1 MKRKFYIIIYLFI
14 LAVITSCGGGGGGG
28 GAVSY
33 APNSNTPHNGGDAGG
48 WGNGNQTGGGMGGTS
63 IEESNATLLLG
74 QSAALS
80 YQKVDI
86 DLIVNGEHFA
96 INNVTA
102 TTTTDVLPKIPI
114 GASVS
119 GTAIIYLADGN
130 TRIAQLE
137 MTEIG
142 LHNNLVF
149 KVPYNY
155 TCYNLTGSQVAS
167 GTYFSRDGIDLS
179 SVTTDSMSGWQCIN
193 DGTIHN
199 GSYVTGVRGDIQ
211 LYALPAAG
219 VPILTAIPDK
229 TELIAGTSTA
239 GDYTATITIINAAST
254 PMITPSNAF
263 LANDAPTVDPSD
275 PTKYT
280 AVLRIAGGSNAT
292 MFDDDTTVS
301 VNIAVGSESRDVTF
315 TLKNKYTVEIQDAT
329 HAVEL
334 GTFMQGSPLTFAAAE
349 SASRSANMI
358 PNGREAVA
366 FKYGSSLVL
375 YKNAS
380 FGATSVNISSSSFT
394 GLSSRTI
401 YLDPVLDFTI
411 SGVSGGDTFVAGQDG
426 TAAHPYLLRYSGTD
440 TPLSMITFTI
450 SDSTGTIT
458 PSPSPNRGVR
468 ADTSGGTSYIAIDN
482 NRFTIGS
489 IPAEGVPF
497 TVTYTDSGTGAT
509 KVINVKVVK
518 PPVIPD
524 FTIQITPPT
533 SHVGTKGD
541 PSNGKYALVNLS
553 DTFEF
558 TPVPAVGTSFPDGT
572 TFVWTVLVGSASPQT
587 LTPNTAVGES
597 CSKSP
602 ADLGLT
608 DAVIGRSLTTA
619 TSISVS
625 CTAINSD
632 PDVTDKSA
640 TSLPSDTVY
649 AFLLYTIPAFTISV
663 APTSYDANN
672 TSTSGGVT
680 TYALTSASTSID
692 LTATSSSAAF
702 PAGTTFDWT
711 VGTTSLTGDAQ
722 HDSTES
728 VNPNAMGITLS
739 SSSATPTSIVITCTA
754 KNANAT
760 ADLDATDFT
769 LKLFLLT
776 IPAYKITIIPP
787 AGINT
792 GTTPGGDTVYLLIN
806 SELNDQN
813 KKFRLRVEPENNSDS
828 FPTGTVFDWTYGGG
842 TGRGLTQDVTAYQ
855 MCGISNL
862 PPSPTTPYEITCT
875 ASISGVTAPTSASA
889 YVFVQEDSSVIDVT
903 IANLPGYLTTLSG
916 TSAANPCKL
925 NITGLTASNIGQL
938 RTALKAIN
946 NATDKY
952 VDLSHTTLPS
962 DLTNM
967 DSCFQWCN
975 RITALPAIPAGVT
988 SMRNTCDHGNG
999 DGCTT
1004 GSSTLKGTSVI
1015 RIPATVTDMN
1025 KTFNWCTSLQNVK
1038 IIIESTS
1045 VTNWNRTF
1053 GSINASQNVTVYVP
1067 TEAVKTAIINGGGNN
1082 GVTIV
1087 VGLP

>member
-1 MKRKFYIIIYLFI
+1 
-14 LAVITSCGGGGGGG
+14 
-28 GAVSY
+28 
-33 APNSNTPHNGGDAGG
+33 
-48 WGNGNQTGGGMGGTS
+48 GNQTGGGMGGTS
-63 IEESNATLLLG
+63 IEEANATLLLG

-119 GTAIIYLADGN
+119 GTATIYLADGT
-130 TRIAQLE
+130 TRVAQLE

-155 TCYNLTGSQVAS
+155 TCYNLTGSQVAT

-179 SVTTDSMSGWQCIN
+179 SVTTDSMAGWQCIQ

-211 LYALPAAG
+211 LYAVPAAG
-219 VPILTAIPDK
+219 AAILTAIPDK
-229 TELIAGTSTA
+229 TELVAGTSTA
-239 GDYTATITIINAAST
+239 SDYTATITITNAASIPLIT
-254 PMITPSNAF
+254 TNSSLIYNDPPMLDN
-263 LANDAPTVDPSD
+263 SD

-280 AVLRIAGGSNAT
+280 VDLHLAGGSNAA
-292 MFDDDTTVS
+292 MFDDDTTVTAT
-301 VNIAVGSESRDVTF
+301 IAVGSDSRDVTF
-315 TLKNKYTVEIQDAT
+315 TLKNKYTVEIQDTAGN
-329 HAVEL
+329 AVEL

-349 SASRSANMI
+349 SASSSVGMI

-366 FKYGSSLVL
+366 FKYGSSRVL

-380 FGATSVNISSSSFT
+380 AGATSVTVSSSTFT
-394 GLSSRTI
+394 GLTSRTI
-401 YLDPVLDFTI
+401 YLEPVLDFTW
-411 SGVSGGDTFVAGQDG
+411 SYTSGGNTSVTVQDG
-426 TAAHPYLLRYSGTD
+426 TSSNPYILRFNGTPGEDRLLFGITEYVG
-440 TPLSMITFTI
+440 PLSTTTNAGTKLNVQGTQAAPMIEL
-450 SDSTGTIT
+450 
-458 PSPSPNRGVR
+458 
-468 ADTSGGTSYIAIDN
+468 
-482 NRFTIGS
+482 GS
-489 IPAEGVPF
+489 ITDADITNAGVPY
-497 TVTYTDSGTGAT
+497 TVTVTDQGTGAT
-509 KVINVKVVK
+509 KDIYVKVTK

-632 PDVTDKSA
+632 PSVSSKSA
-640 TSLPSDTVY
+640 TNLPSDTVY
-649 AFLLYTIPAFTISV
+649 AFLLYTLPAFTISA

-672 TSTSGGVT
+672 TSISGGVT

-692 LTATSSSAAF
+692 LTATSSGAAF

-711 VGTTSLTGDAQ
+711 VDTISLTGDAQ

-787 AGINT
+787 AGISTKTVGDNT
-792 GTTPGGDTVYLLIN
+792 IYLLTEDEFDN
-806 SELNDQN
+806 AN
-813 KKFRLRVEPENNSDS
+813 KKFKLKVEPKNPGDS
-828 FPTGTVFDWTYGGG
+828 FPIGTSLDWTLMGATNLVGDTQEVTAKAICG
-842 TGRGLTQDVTAYQ
+842 TGNVPTGGATAY
-855 MCGISNL
+855 
-862 PPSPTTPYEITCT
+862 PVTCT
-875 ASISGVTAPTSASA
+875 A
-889 YVFVQEDSSVIDVT
+889 
-903 IANLPGYLTTLSG
+903 TLSG
-916 TSAANPCKL
+916 AVVPTTDHPASANVYVDKIDVVTVAIGDLDSWLTTQGTNTVDTPYKL
-925 NITGLTASNIGQL
+925 NVTGITDP
-938 RTALKAIN
+938 TALNMLKSILN
-946 NATDKY
+946 THSDKY
-952 VDLSHTTLPS
+952 VDLSRTTLS
-962 DLTNM
+962 GITSLYT
-967 DSCFQWCN
+967 SFQWN
-975 RITALPAIPAGVT
+975 NHLTAAPSIPEGVT
-988 SMRNTCDHGNG
+988 SLKMCFDMGTYGTALAG
-999 DGCTT
+999 P
-1004 GSSTLKGTSVI
+1004 STIVI
-1015 RIPATVTDMN
+1015 PSTVTDMFKCFMACTELKN
-1025 KTFNWCTSLQNVK
+1025 VNIIVKANLTNGNAWKKTFIHIT
-1038 IIIESTS
+1038 
-1045 VTNWNRTF
+1045 
-1053 GSINASQNVTVYVP
+1053 ASQNITVYVLND
-1067 TEAVKTAIINGGGNN
+1067 AVKDAILSPTHQDDGWYNN
-1082 GVTIV
+1082 TTNAGVNIV
-1087 VGLP
+1087 VGLPPGF